1 MLGYQGMH
9 LLLLLLLLLLSFTT
23 HKVNKIRSL
32 QIGEKSDDDD
42 DTPKNEK
49 KKVANIGVYHY
60 SKQPFYLLI
69 LVPFIFMLSCRW
81 NMYLT

>member
-9 LLLLLLLLLLSFTT
+9 LLLLLLLSFTT

-49 KKVANIGVYHY
+49 KSGKYWSLSLQQAT
-60 SKQPFYLLI
+60 
-69 LVPFIFMLSCRW
+69 IF
-81 NMYLT
+81 NF

>member
-9 LLLLLLLLLLSFTT
+9 LLLLLLSFTT

-49 KKVANIGVYHY
+49 KKW
-60 SKQPFYLLI
+60 QI
-69 LVPFIFMLSCRW
+69 LEFIITASNHF
-81 NMYLT
+81 NF